1 MSRTFYPDPT
11 ILMVTKEE
19 TANYKLGSWVITLDN
34 FISDEE
40 ADRLIELG
48 SEESYERSSDVRK

>member
-1 MSRTFYPDPT
+1 
-11 ILMVTKEE
+11 MVTKEE